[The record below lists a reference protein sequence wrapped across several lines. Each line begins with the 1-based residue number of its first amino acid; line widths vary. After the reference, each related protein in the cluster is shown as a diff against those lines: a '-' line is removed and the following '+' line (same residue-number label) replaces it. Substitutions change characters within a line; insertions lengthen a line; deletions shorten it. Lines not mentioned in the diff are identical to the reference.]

1 MIEGLG
7 AAAGHG
13 VEGEARVLVV
23 HDGCV
28 VGAGG
33 GGSCGVDSIVGVG
46 ERVGVVGQV
55 LLLGLTVWAQ

>member
-7 AAAGHG
+7 AAAAGHG

-23 HDGCV
+23 HEGCV

-55 LLLGLTVWAQ
+55 L